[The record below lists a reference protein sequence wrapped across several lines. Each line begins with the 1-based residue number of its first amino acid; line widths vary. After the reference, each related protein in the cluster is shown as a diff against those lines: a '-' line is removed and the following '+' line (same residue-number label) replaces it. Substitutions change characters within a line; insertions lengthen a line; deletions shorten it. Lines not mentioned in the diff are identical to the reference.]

1 MKLWLLSISSFLTF
15 VLIFVSWK
23 ICIIYVFF
31 YLKREAQHIPPLKQG
46 KQGGDVI
53 VVLPLSA
60 VVKNSLTAEVYA
72 NALFFQYINDRTL

>member
-31 YLKREAQHIPPLKQG
+31 YLKEEAQHIPPLKQG

-60 VVKNSLTAEVYA
+60 VVKNSLTTELYA
-72 NALFFQYINDRTL
+72 NALSFNI